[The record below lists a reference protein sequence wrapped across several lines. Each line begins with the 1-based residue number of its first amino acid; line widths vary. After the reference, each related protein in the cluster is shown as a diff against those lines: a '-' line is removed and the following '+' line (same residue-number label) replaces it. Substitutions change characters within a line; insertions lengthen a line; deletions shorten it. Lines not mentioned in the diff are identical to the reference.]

1 MPFRYTK
8 DSQPWLLRI
17 NKHGARHDLPFP
29 ISSSKR
35 SLSDRLSLCSKSHSP
50 RGSLNPSHLGVSEV
64 IPFDKL
70 LSAPDK
76 RPFLGTFSF
85 ALTRPASP
93 PSLSLSSS
101 SGSLRVCPFGVIPSV
116 GVPRNLHESRKTSTS
131 FESFFLHQI
140 LITYKIL
147 SISIRYKKNYFSPT
161 TLPFI
166 RFRTIMNRQLA
177 YKKGRDIRLP
187 LFIH

>member
-1 MPFRYTK
+1 MPFRYTR

-116 GVPRNLHESRKTSTS
+116 GAP
-131 FESFFLHQI
+131 
-140 LITYKIL
+140 LIVTVTWFL
-147 SISIRYKKNYFSPT
+147 SISLCNYFLKCFPNISIT
-161 TLPFI
+161 SL
-166 RFRTIMNRQLA
+166 Q
-177 YKKGRDIRLP
+177 
-187 LFIH
+187 